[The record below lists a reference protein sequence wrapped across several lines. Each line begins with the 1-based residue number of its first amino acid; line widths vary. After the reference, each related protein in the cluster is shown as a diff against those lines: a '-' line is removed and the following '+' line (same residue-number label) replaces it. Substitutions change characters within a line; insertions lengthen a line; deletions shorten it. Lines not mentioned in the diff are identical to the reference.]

1 MGGGVAIA
9 SDTHRGI
16 SRISLYAATALVA
29 QLAVLI
35 IWITRYFVVREPN
48 APMLAWDFRVFWS
61 AARVALEH
69 GASAVFSPDLMYAM
83 ESSVANVDGVA
94 LWAYPP
100 TFLLAVI
107 PLGMLSFTAAYA
119 VFACTGAAC
128 YALMLK
134 HLVHGIDR
142 ERLVFLAAFPG
153 VTVTLLAGQNSLF
166 TVAAAGCALALLP
179 AHFMLAA
186 VCIASFAI
194 KPQLAVLFPLV
205 LLCSG
210 QWKTLIAAGALTL
223 AFAATS
229 VAILGRDAW
238 AAFAAFLPVFSRL
251 VVEEGGRLWAGMP
264 TVFAMSRI
272 AGLSTQAAYLVQA
285 LVAIPAIGV
294 VALLW
299 VRQARYELRAAAL
312 VVATMLVQPY
322 FMYYELCWLILP
334 ILFLIRDGKLV
345 ALNRIEWA
353 ILVAAWLAPAQ
364 GMLAVGLRLPFEIAP
379 VVMIA
384 MLGMIVRRYAMTL
397 GRSPASP
404 PSSPRVPISTVG
416 P

>member
-1 MGGGVAIA
+1 MSIA
-9 SDTHRGI
+9 LNTHRGI
-16 SRISLYAATALVA
+16 SRASLYAATALVA
-29 QLAVLI
+29 QSAVLV
-35 IWITRYFVVREPN
+35 IWITRYFVIREPN

-69 GASAVFSPDLMYAM
+69 GASAVFSPDLMYAV
-83 ESSVANVDGVA
+83 ESSVAKVDGVA

-107 PLGMLSFTAAYA
+107 PLGLLSFPIAYA
-119 VFACTGAAC
+119 IFTGTGIAC
-128 YALMLK
+128 YALVLK
-134 HLVHGIDR
+134 RLVRGVDR
-142 ERLVFLAAFPG
+142 THLVFLAAFPG

-166 TVAAAGCALALLP
+166 TVAAAGCALILLP
-179 AHFMLAA
+179 AHFVLAS
-186 VCIASFAI
+186 VCIASFVI

-205 LLCSG
+205 LVCAR

-223 AFAATS
+223 AFVALS
-229 VAILGRDAW
+229 VAALGRDAW
-238 AAFAAFLPVFSRL
+238 TAFAAFLPVFNRL
-251 VVEEGGRLWAGMP
+251 VVEEGGVLWAGMP

-272 AGLSTQAAYLVQA
+272 AGLPTQAAYAVQA
-285 LVAIPAIGV
+285 LVAMPA
-294 VALLW
+294 VAAAAFLW
-299 VRQARYELRAAAL
+299 MRQARYELRAAAL

-334 ILFLIRDGKLV
+334 IVFLIRDGKTV

-353 ILVAAWLAPAQ
+353 ILVAAWLSPAQ
-364 GMLAVGLRLPFEIAP
+364 GMLSVGLRFPFEIAP

-384 MLGMIVRRYAMTL
+384 MLGMIIRRYAKTL
-397 GRSPASP
+397 EYSPASP
-404 PSSPRVPISTVG
+404 SPPQPQPQEPISSVG